1 MDTPNQNDAVSS
13 LTVAFPVALIVL
25 LIVVMMYNFKESIN
39 YFDIVFWAVILIVP
53 YMIAVGVHFMT
64 QQINCRKLDSGAAFK
79 GGVATPVAMV
89 VGMGI
94 SSLSWFRIPVV
105 SVFAPLI
112 LPDPTTEVTVL
123 PSLTKNTGA
132 TQRGGAGG
140 TGEACCSPTRRL
152 ADVET
157 EYPMLVGLSRAFYLF
172 FASMFGIVIGTNLS
186 ATC

>member
-13 LTVAFPVALIVL
+13 LAIAFPVALVVL
-25 LIVVMMYNFKESIN
+25 LIVVMLYNFKESIN
-39 YFDIVFWAVILIVP
+39 YFDIVFWAVILIAP

-79 GGVATPVAMV
+79 GGIATIVAMV

-94 SSLSWFRIPVV
+94 SSLSWFRIPVA

-112 LPDPTTEVTVL
+112 LPDPTTEVTVISN
-123 PSLTKNTGA
+123 PVKNTGA
-132 TQRGGAGG
+132 TQRGGASG
-140 TGEACCSPTRRL
+140 ACCPPTRRL
-152 ADVET
+152 IDVET

>member
-1 MDTPNQNDAVSS
+1 MDTTNQNDAVSS

-25 LIVVMMYNFKESIN
+25 LMVVMLYNFKESID

-79 GGVATPVAMV
+79 GGVATIVAMV
-89 VGMGI
+89 AGMGI

-132 TQRGGAGG
+132 TQRGGAGS
-140 TGEACCSPTRRL
+140 ACCSPTRRL
-152 ADVET
+152 TDVET
-157 EYPMLVGLSRAFYLF
+157 EYPILVGLSRAFYLF